1 MVPFIQVNEQ
11 ITIFSNTPIT
21 IGPDHPNY
29 EQIKDIL
36 ENEREDDITTLLHPT
51 TQIVKK
57 TLALPGFH
65 ITDGALYYNNSKL
78 SGYIVDRI
86 LELVDANKPV
96 TRMLKFLENLLQNPS
111 NRVYEHLFEF
121 LEKGQLPITEDGYF
135 LAYKKVNGNYTDCHT
150 GTINNSI
157 DTTVSMPRQSVDDNP
172 NNTCSHGLHVCS
184 FDYLAHFCGE
194 RIIVVCVNPRD
205 VVSIPVD
212 HNHTKMRVC
221 RYDVI
226 DEIPWNTAQNIWK
239 EQFVN
244 LKPSENK
251 NESEDEDEQERR
263 YCITMEYDGEDEE
276 TIYYYIF
283 APDKGTA
290 ENIATERHPNYTVT
304 DCSIDDE

>member
-1 MVPFIQVNEQ
+1 MTPFIQVNDQ
-11 ITIFSNTPIT
+11 ITIFSSTPIT
-21 IGPDHPNY
+21 VGPDHPNY

-36 ENEREDDITTLLHPT
+36 ENEREDNITTLLHPT

-65 ITDGALYYNNSKL
+65 ITDGALYYNDSKL

-86 LELVDANKPV
+86 LELVDADKPI

-184 FDYLAHFCGE
+184 FDYLAHFSGE

-251 NESEDEDEQERR
+251 DEDEDEQEHR
-263 YCITMEYDGEDEE
+263 YCVTMEYDGYDEE
-276 TIYYYIF
+276 TIYCYIF
-283 APDKGTA
+283 APDKSTA
-290 ENIATERHPNYTVT
+290 ENIATERHPNHTVT